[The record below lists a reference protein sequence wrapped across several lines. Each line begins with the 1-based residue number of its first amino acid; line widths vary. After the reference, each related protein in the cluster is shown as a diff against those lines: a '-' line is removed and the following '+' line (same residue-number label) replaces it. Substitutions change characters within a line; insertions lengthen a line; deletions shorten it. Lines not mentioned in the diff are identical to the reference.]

1 MDTTKSHRILKCR
14 GVDCTEVEDLVAEEK
29 RLRIS
34 INGREVLNLYCT
46 PIQVRELAVGLILT
60 EGIADE
66 VCMERMT
73 IAYGDEEVAVEVHAE
88 GEVRAGGGTITSGC
102 VGGVSFRKEPG
113 LVARKDRFAIGAA
126 ALRELF
132 GRFQRRSE
140 LYASTGCIHSAALS
154 DSKDIILFAEDIG
167 RHNAVDKVIGACLLE
182 GLPFAGTLMMASGRL
197 SSEIVLKCAR
207 WGIPMVA
214 SRTAPT
220 ALALDI
226 AEKGGVTV
234 VGFVRGER
242 LNIYTHPERV
252 TGVRVGK

>member
-1 MDTTKSHRILKCR
+1 MNTTKTHRVVKCR
-14 GVDCTEVEDLVAEEK
+14 GDACTEVDDLVAVEK

-34 INGREVLNLYCT
+34 INGREALSLFCT
-46 PIQVRELAVGLILT
+46 PVQVRELVVGLILT

-66 VCMERMT
+66 VCAERMT
-73 IAYGDEEVAVEVHAE
+73 IAYGEDEVAVDVHAE
-88 GEVRAGGGTITSGC
+88 GEVRAEGGTVTSGC
-102 VGGVSFRKEPG
+102 VGGVSFGKEPG
-113 LVARKDRFAIGAA
+113 EKARKDRFAIGATR
-126 ALRELF
+126 LRELF
-132 GRFQRRSE
+132 GRFQKRSE

-154 DSKDIILFAEDIG
+154 DGSDIILFAEDIG
-167 RHNAVDKVIGACLLE
+167 RHNAVDKVIGSCLLE
-182 GLPFAGTLMMASGRL
+182 GLPFAGKLMMASGRL
-197 SSEIVLKCAR
+197 SSEIVSKCAR

-242 LNIYTHPERV
+242 LNIYTHQERV
-252 TGVRVGK
+252 TGTGDGQ